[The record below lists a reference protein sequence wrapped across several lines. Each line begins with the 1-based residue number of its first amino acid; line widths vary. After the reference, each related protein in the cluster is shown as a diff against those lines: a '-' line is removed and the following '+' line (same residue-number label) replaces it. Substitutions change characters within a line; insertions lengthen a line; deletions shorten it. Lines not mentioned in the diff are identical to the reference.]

1 MTKDEVFEY
10 VMNTPGN
17 TNPAVLRDKLEKL
30 AAGGGGG
37 TKDGIPILLL
47 EKASNGV
54 YAVIDFNDNI
64 GLLGAG
70 RMFYAATGI
79 YGIYVLL
86 ISGSNNGTGIT
97 SYFTAL
103 SQGHISNVTAKPVT
117 PLSNVFTFVDEDD
130 VPTFPGSQAL
140 QNKLLPNYSP
150 LLEGWSLVINDLGDP
165 SWGPPVG
172 RKYNFPS
179 EYSALFEQV
188 ITMLEG
194 QAQQSASKS
203 VTVFMPF
210 DMENLIQDVYES
222 NFPLFIIGDRK
233 AVITNCTPDSFTFFA
248 DDVGLVSNNT
258 FPYYHIAVTAVQ
270 MGFAIKVTY
279 DEGTVLNLS

>member
-1 MTKDEVFEY
+1 MAINNDFIMGYGAGK
-10 VMNTPGN
+10 
-17 TNPAVLRDKLEKL
+17 
-30 AAGGGGG
+30 AAGGGG
-37 TKDGIPILLL
+37 TKDGIPVLLL
-47 EKASNGV
+47 ERASNDA
-54 YAVIDFNDNI
+54 YAVINFNDNNE
-64 GLLGAG
+64 LYREG

-79 YGIYVLL
+79 YGTYVLL
-86 ISGSNNGTGIT
+86 ISGFGNQSGATLH
-97 SYFTAL
+97 FTAI
-103 SQGHISNVTAKPVT
+103 SQGRISNVTANPVA
-117 PLSNVFTFVDEDD
+117 PMSNVFTFVDDDD
-130 VPTFPGSQAL
+130 VPTFPGSNAL

-150 LLEGWSLVINDLGDP
+150 LLEGWSLVINEWGNP
-165 SWGPPVG
+165 SWEPPVG

-210 DMENLIQDVYES
+210 DMENLIQEVYES
-222 NFPLFIIGDRK
+222 NFPLFTIGDRK
-233 AVITNCTPDSFTFFA
+233 AVITNCTPDSFTFLA

-258 FPYYHIAVTAVQ
+258 FPYYRIAVTAVQ
-270 MGFAIKVTY
+270 TGFAIKVTY